1 MDKPRKFLPPPT
13 VIGTLDITTD
23 NVDISREDTF
33 TPLPE
38 ATIRQIENILAPPDS
53 PRTWSRVKNTS
64 LQWQPQEEELL
75 KLRWRI
81 QGTSIPELR
90 RPDHPALKNLFTGRF
105 SPDEIGRKAM
115 SLGLR

>member
-1 MDKPRKFLPPPT
+1 M
-13 VIGTLDITTD
+13 DITTD
-23 NVDISREDTF
+23 KVDISREDTF
-33 TPLPE
+33 TPLPGD
-38 ATIRQIENILAPPDS
+38 TLRQIENILAPPDS
-53 PRTWSRVKNTS
+53 PRTWSVKNSS
-64 LQWQPQEEELL
+64 LQWEPEEEKLL
-75 KLRWRI
+75 KLRWHI